1 MLRWDL
7 AVSQTLAA
15 LVIAIMHLYT
25 NQHDRLLDQLQS
37 ETSVSLRSND
47 VGGRIVYFVSSMN
60 EESKNLFACTHL
72 YLLRLN
78 PW

>member
-72 YLLRLN
+72 YLLSLN

>member
-7 AVSQTLAA
+7 EVSQTLAA
-15 LVIAIMHLYT
+15 LVIDIMHLYT